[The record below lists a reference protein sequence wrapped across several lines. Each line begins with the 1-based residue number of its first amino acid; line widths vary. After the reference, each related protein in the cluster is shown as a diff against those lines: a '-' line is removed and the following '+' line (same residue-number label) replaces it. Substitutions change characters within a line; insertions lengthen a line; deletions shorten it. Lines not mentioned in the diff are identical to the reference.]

1 MIDNAA
7 FALLPDDT
15 LCAPGPVAKYYGVT
29 ERTLADW
36 RRAGS
41 GPPYIRCGHKTI
53 RYLAGSVRDYARSSQ
68 VASTSQES
76 VAA

>member
-1 MIDNAA
+1 MNDNDT

-15 LCAPGPVAKYYGVT
+15 MCNPDLIADYYDVK

-36 RRAGS
+36 RRAGT

-53 RYLAGSVRDYARSSQ
+53 RYLAGSVREYARSSQ
-68 VASTSQES
+68 VSSTAEES